1 MTVSPFLELLKLHH
15 HNYHCHHHHHHHRCI
30 EKKTNCM
37 SLNTLLRLWY
47 TQHVSGTS
55 MPIIRSWKLY
65 VCCYH
70 LWCAVLGY
78 WLLGVRCRAAGCQ
91 SRKRDAARL
100 SSCSIPLPGRKA
112 CCPAPDPQ
120 QPATKHCTPQ
130 AVVTHVRGVVN
141 KFLDW
146 IFRARKECS

>member
-15 HNYHCHHHHHHHRCI
+15 HNYHCHHHHHHHHHRCI

-78 WLLGVRCRAAGCQ
+78 WLLGVRCRAAGYA
-91 SRKRDAARL
+91 SRKRDVARPRRATSL
-100 SSCSIPLPGRKA
+100 F
-112 CCPAPDPQ
+112 PDA
-120 QPATKHCTPQ
+120 QPAACTWPPTTRNQ
-130 AVVTHVRGVVN
+130 ALHTIGGNSTHIVSSS
-141 KFLDW
+141 W
-146 IFRARKECS
+146 WWA